1 MLLVQALLIEERSRL
16 QLCAEELWRELA
28 ATCDDKDKLAE
39 ALEVQ
44 THVLESL
51 GAYARAHARTHTYG
65 HEWRAK
71 VLDLVFDVIFCY

>member
-1 MLLVQALLIEERSRL
+1 MLLTCPLAQALLIEERGRL

-51 GAYARAHARTHTYG
+51 GTYARARTHTHTHIRTRMEG
-65 HEWRAK
+65 ESARSC
-71 VLDLVFDVIFCY
+71 L